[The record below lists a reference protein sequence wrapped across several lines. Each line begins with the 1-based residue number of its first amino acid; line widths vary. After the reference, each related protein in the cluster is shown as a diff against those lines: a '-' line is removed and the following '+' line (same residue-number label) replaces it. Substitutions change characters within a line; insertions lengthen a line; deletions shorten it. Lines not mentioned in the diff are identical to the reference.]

1 MSTRRAVFPGSF
13 DPITLGHV
21 DIIERALPL
30 FDEIVVAIGEN
41 AAKKYMWSLDER
53 KGFLEKTF
61 SDNPKIKI
69 ATYTGLTVEFCR
81 SVGAEFILRGLR
93 NALDFSYEKSIAQTN
108 AKYAGI
114 ESIFVISSPGDSHI
128 SSSIVRDIARNGG
141 DFSSLVPNSVSK
153 PASH

>member
-1 MSTRRAVFPGSF
+1 MKRIAVFPGSF

-30 FDEIVVAIGEN
+30 FDEIIVAIGIN
-41 AAKKYMWSLDER
+41 ADKKYMWSLEKR
-53 KGFLEKTF
+53 KQFLEDTF
-61 SDNPKIKI
+61 KNQSKISV
-69 ATYTGLTVEFCR
+69 ATYDGLTVDFCASQNAR
-81 SVGAEFILRGLR
+81 YILRGLR

-114 ESIFVISSPGDSHI
+114 ESIFMISSPGDSHI

-141 DFSSLVPNSVSK
+141 DISALVPKGVKN
-153 PASH
+153 